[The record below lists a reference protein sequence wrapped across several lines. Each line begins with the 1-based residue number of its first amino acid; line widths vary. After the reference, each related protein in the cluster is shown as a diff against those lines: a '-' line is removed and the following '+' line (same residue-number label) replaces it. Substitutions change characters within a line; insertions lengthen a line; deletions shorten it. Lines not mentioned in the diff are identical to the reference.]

1 MKKRRDEATRKDD
14 FIQLM
19 LDAQREDVSEK
30 GGGEHDSG
38 ESLFDIDSKMK
49 LAGSSLQSKTISE
62 VEALAQ
68 CFMFLLAGQGTTS
81 SVMSFTLYLLALNP
95 EAQSKLRDEVDECFE
110 KHGEF
115 PSYQVTSKLPYLH
128 GVVSESIRMFPPASR
143 LEREASEDYILGD
156 TGIKVP
162 KGCVV
167 AIPIYAMHHDPENF
181 PDPYSFKP
189 ERFIGENLNSV
200 KPYTYLPFG
209 AGPRN
214 CIGMRFGLEA
224 LKLCLLHSVRN
235 AIFVRSVKTKIPLEL
250 FKGFG
255 VISSSDITV
264 CVKRRSR

>member
-110 KHGEF
+110 KH
-115 PSYQVTSKLPYLH
+115 VN
-128 GVVSESIRMFPPASR
+128 SE
-143 LEREASEDYILGD
+143 
-156 TGIKVP
+156 
-162 KGCVV
+162 
-167 AIPIYAMHHDPENF
+167 AISQN
-181 PDPYSFKP
+181 
-189 ERFIGENLNSV
+189 
-200 KPYTYLPFG
+200 
-209 AGPRN
+209 
-214 CIGMRFGLEA
+214 
-224 LKLCLLHSVRN
+224 
-235 AIFVRSVKTKIPLEL
+235 
-250 FKGFG
+250 
-255 VISSSDITV
+255 
-264 CVKRRSR
+264 